1 MSLTELVF
9 KKYILILAL
18 HWDCSSH
25 SQWLLLHVN
34 VVLANWNSE
43 MNEWMN

>member
-1 MSLTELVF
+1 MFSEHQVLISLMPFTELVF

-25 SQWLLLHVN
+25 SQ
-34 VVLANWNSE
+34 
-43 MNEWMN
+43 